1 MSFHRDM
8 IGTVQRMTLPRR
20 PLQVRRRRA
29 PNASTEQGGTQ
40 NRFLDA
46 LHDLM
51 IERDTLDIAVGD
63 VARRLDLNHAL
74 VGYYFGNK
82 EGMLMALLR
91 RGTENTPQWLDYLLS
106 TNRTPAEK
114 LTVHLRGM
122 VNSYAETPVIGV
134 LTDFLL
140 KTGSSKTV
148 EDVTQLIVRPLTNFY
163 ERVVREGV
171 DKSAFRAVDPMFLH
185 MQIVGTCNFLFF
197 NRERLR
203 IGYGVTQ
210 ITPALRNQYLQFLT
224 DSILRSV
231 SLQPENP
238 PQAPSLPVSLA

>member
-1 MSFHRDM
+1 MSLSAFDWN
-8 IGTVQRMTLPRR
+8 GVAMTLPRR
-20 PLQVRRRRA
+20 SLQVRRRRA
-29 PNASTEQGGTQ
+29 PDAITAQGGTE

-46 LHDLM
+46 LRDLM
-51 IERDTLDIAVGD
+51 IERDTLDIAVSD
-63 VARRLDLNHAL
+63 VARRLELNHAL

-106 TNRTPAEK
+106 SNRTPAEK

-122 VNSYAETPVIGV
+122 VNSYAETPIIGV

-140 KTGSSKTV
+140 KTGAPKTV
-148 EDVTQLIVRPLTNFY
+148 AEVTQLIVRPLTDFY
-163 ERVVREGV
+163 EKVILEGV
-171 DKSAFRAVDPMFLH
+171 EKRAFRAVDPMFLH
-185 MQIVGTCNFLFF
+185 MQIVGTCNYLFF

-210 ITPALRNQYLQFLT
+210 ISPALRNQYLEFLT
-224 DSILRSV
+224 DSVLRAV
-231 SLQPENP
+231 ALGPRDP
-238 PQAPSLPVSLA
+238 A

>member
-1 MSFHRDM
+1 MQD
-8 IGTVQRMTLPRR
+8 
-20 PLQVRRRRA
+20 
-29 PNASTEQGGTQ
+29 STPEQGGTQ

-46 LHDLM
+46 LQDLM

-63 VARRLDLNHAL
+63 VARRLNLNHAL

-106 TNRTPAEK
+106 SKRTPAEK

-122 VNSYAETPVIGV
+122 VNSYAETPIIGG
-134 LTDFLL
+134 LTDHLL
-140 KTGSSKTV
+140 KTGSPKTI
-148 EDVTQLIVRPLTNFY
+148 EDVTQLIVRPLTDFY
-163 ERVVREGV
+163 EKVVREGV
-171 DKSAFRAVDPMFLH
+171 EKQAFRQVDPMFLH

-224 DSILRSV
+224 DSILRFI
-231 SLQPENP
+231 SLKPNNS
-238 PQAPSLPVSLA
+238 A